1 MQNLRAQKVGCEVAR
16 NRHYD
21 GAVVQRQRLLTVVAV
36 IGGSVTAGFGVMQLI
51 FSNSFGY
58 IGFINLGTV
67 ALYAVIPSLCRFGE
81 LVAPLALIMVAYVS
95 MTFVCWHL
103 GTGTGVEFY
112 FLIAAVAAVMVV
124 GIERIWLAIAV
135 AAIGV
140 SLVITLEFSV
150 PRDTG
155 AEPAWFVTVGFIV
168 NTIGAGV
175 LAVAMV
181 WYGLRQIASA
191 EAAMEQE
198 YQRSE
203 ALLANILPASIAKR
217 LKDPSNSVI
226 ADKYDDASI
235 LFADIAGY
243 TERAGD
249 TPPEELV
256 AFLDDLYTSLDAL
269 VTEHGL
275 EKVKTS
281 GDAYMVVSGVP
292 QARPDHLEALADL
305 ALDIANAVAGLTDSR
320 GRAVPLRIGMASG
333 PVVAGVVGHSAS
345 STTCGAT
352 PSTSRP
358 EWNPHRCCRT
368 HSSAAA
374 GLPATPRSLCLRGTW
389 RRRGQGQ
396 RRHAHLVSGRPKRW
410 PARPGGKFGQWTSD
424 DPHRHIAE
432 SEAWNDSR
440 KSAWGLDGTRYRR
453 RPSRVGL
460 VSAVEGVARPQSQ
473 LALRCARPSMTG
485 HRDRPQ
491 PDGQQL
497 RRPR

>member
-1 MQNLRAQKVGCEVAR
+1 MPCAPGCWAYRRAGGPAISKTRSPCSTGCGHCWVAVNLKAQRAGCEVAR

-21 GAVVQRQRLLTVVAV
+21 AATVQRQRLLSVVAV
-36 IGGSVTAGFGVMQLI
+36 IGGAVTAGFGVMQLI
-51 FSNSFGY
+51 FSDSFGSR
-58 IGFINLGTV
+58 GFVNLGTV
-67 ALYAVIPSLCRFGE
+67 ALYAVIPSLYRFGE

-103 GTGTGVEFY
+103 GTGT
-112 FLIAAVAAVMVV
+112 
-124 GIERIWLAIAV
+124 AV

-140 SLVITLEFSV
+140 ILVITLEFSV

-155 AEPAWFVTVGFIV
+155 AEPPWFVTVGFIV

-217 LKDPSNSVI
+217 LKDRSNSVI

-243 TERAGD
+243 TERASD

-256 AFLDDLYTSLDAL
+256 AFLDNLYTSLDAL

-275 EKVKTS
+275 EKVKTI

-292 QARPDHLEALADL
+292 QVRPDHLEALADL

-320 GRAVPLRIGMASG
+320 GRAVPLRVGMAKR
-333 PVVAGVVGHSAS
+333 PVGGGVVGSQRFFYDVWGDAVNVAS
-345 STTCGAT
+345 RMESTVAVGRIQV
-352 PSTSRP
+352 PQPVYQRLH
-358 EWNPHRCCRT
+358 EHFVFEE
-368 HSSAAA
+368 
-374 GLPATPRSLCLRGTW
+374 RGDVEVKGNGVMHTW
-389 RRRGQGQ
+389 Y
-396 RRHAHLVSGRPKRW
+396 LVGRNGGRPD
-410 PARPGGKFGQWTSD
+410 PA
-424 DPHRHIAE
+424 A
-432 SEAWNDSR
+432 N
-440 KSAWGLDGTRYRR
+440 
-453 RPSRVGL
+453 
-460 VSAVEGVARPQSQ
+460 
-473 LALRCARPSMTG
+473 
-485 HRDRPQ
+485 
-491 PDGQQL
+491 
-497 RRPR
+497 